1 MAPTSERSTWSKLSE
16 EMKDAVERAGKS
28 VVAVQ
33 SRQRHPS
40 SGVVWRPDIVVTA
53 DHTVRRTDELAVILE
68 GGKSVAASIAGRDAS
83 TDLAV
88 LRLSA
93 SSNLPNAAFAES
105 ADLKVGCLV
114 VAVARSRR
122 GNLVASSGILSG
134 VMGTWRTWHGGEID
148 SSAPT

>member
-1 MAPTSERSTWSKLSE
+1 MASPGTWTKLSDE
-16 EMKDAVERAGKS
+16 ISSAIDHAGRS
-28 VVAVQ
+28 VVAIQ
-33 SRQRHPS
+33 SRQRHAS

-53 DHTVRRTDELAVILE
+53 DHTVQREGELMVILE
-68 GGKSVAASIAGRDAS
+68 GGKSVAASIVGRDAT

-88 LRLSA
+88 LRLSG

-105 ADLKVGCLV
+105 ADIRVGRLV

-134 VMGTWRTWHGGEID
+134 GMGPWRTWHGGKSTG